1 MRAWLVSNPVL
12 NRELLERWRGRRGF
26 VILTTYLA
34 VVTVLVMAMAW
45 VISTWINDTA
55 EFRGDG
61 FLAQAGP
68 AMGRG
73 IFENLL
79 ALVLFFVL
87 FFTPAYAAAQISGER
102 ERRTLSLLQ
111 VTLVRPSQIV
121 AGKLVAS
128 VAWLSILVLAAA
140 PIAATGFFLG
150 GVTVGDFVRSV
161 ALIMIVA
168 VSVAAVAL
176 GLSSIARKTTTA
188 IVLTYVFVIGLL
200 LGPLFGALLEAAAR
214 QFDFDGTRPLALYAE
229 PYYGLADAVG
239 AERFDLFEQDFPSL
253 LLPFAL
259 ALPDEQV
266 DFVDVEQSFPEPG
279 PAPFEGQP
287 LPLPVEPGD
296 AFLDDAPEAVVSQP
310 PVWEITALIHAVFGI
325 AGFVVATRNVR
336 PGKGP
341 RHRMSKAD
349 RAEMAANAREPVPVA
364 GSVGIGPV
372 TVIEAPPEPTPI
384 VPSPYAPPP
393 PPPPREQP

>member
-1 MRAWLVSNPVL
+1 MKAWLVSNPVL

-26 VILTTYLA
+26 VILTAYLS
-34 VVTVLVMAMAW
+34 VVTLLVMAMAW
-45 VISTWINDTA
+45 IISTWINDTA
-55 EFRGDG
+55 EFRGEG

-102 ERRTLSLLQ
+102 EKRTLSLLQ

-128 VAWLSILVLAAA
+128 VAWLTILVLAAA
-140 PIAATGFFLG
+140 PIAATGFYLG
-150 GVTVGDFVRSV
+150 GVTVGDFLRSV
-161 ALIMIVA
+161 ALIMVVA

-200 LGPLFGALLEAAAR
+200 VGPLFGALVEAAFR
-214 QFDFDGTRPLALYAE
+214 QFDFPDNSRPIALYAE

-239 AERFDLFEQDFPSL
+239 ADRFDLFGEEFPSL

-259 ALPDEQV
+259 ALPPEEVGFFTVEEQA
-266 DFVDVEQSFPEPG
+266 VEGEL
-279 PAPFEGQP
+279 APFEAQP
-287 LPLPVEPGD
+287 LVPPFE
-296 AFLDDAPEAVVSQP
+296 DDFVVDDPRQAVVSQR
-310 PVWEITALIHAVFGI
+310 PVWEITALIHALFGI

-341 RHRMSKAD
+341 RHRVSKAE
-349 RAEMAANAREPVPVA
+349 RAEMTANARTPVVVEQRPE
-364 GSVGIGPV
+364 GRPRGPV
-372 TVIEAPPEPTPI
+372 EAPAPPPMD
-384 VPSPYAPPP
+384 PAPLAPPP
-393 PPPPREQP
+393 PPPAQQEQP

>member
-1 MRAWLVSNPVL
+1 MKAWLLSNPVL

-26 VILTTYLA
+26 VILTSYLA

-45 VISTWINDTA
+45 VISTWIHDSA

-102 ERRTLSLLQ
+102 EKRTLSLLQ

-128 VAWLSILVLAAA
+128 VAWLTILVIAAA

-150 GVTVGDFVRSV
+150 GVTVGDFLRSV
-161 ALIMIVA
+161 TLIMIVA

-200 LGPLFGALLEAAAR
+200 VGPLFGALLEAAAR
-214 QFDFDGTRPLALYAE
+214 QFEFPDNSRPIALYAE

-239 AERFDLFEQDFPSL
+239 AERFDLFDQDFPSL

-266 DFVDVEQSFPEPG
+266 NFVDVEEGFA
-279 PAPFEGQP
+279 PAPPGLEP
-287 LPLPVEPGD
+287 LPLPVEPPFGD
-296 AFLDDAPEAVVSQP
+296 DVIQMPPEAVVSHP
-310 PVWEITALIHAVFGI
+310 PVWEITALIHVVFGL
-325 AGFVVATRNVR
+325 AGFVVATRNVQ

-341 RHRMSKAD
+341 RHRVSKAE
-349 RAEMAANAREPVPVA
+349 RAEMAANARHA
-364 GSVGIGPV
+364 
-372 TVIEAPPEPTPI
+372 VIEAPAGPQPI
-384 VPSPYAPPP
+384 EASPFAPPP
-393 PPPPREQP
+393 PPPERQERP